1 MTYKLTHIDH
11 IDPTWAEGRDYQLVC
26 GLPVVYNMTEREP
39 SLNMSKAN
47 RFLPWRNSRDELGEE
62 PRNPGDLCL
71 FLDPDTNE
79 WVLEEFMGKWWFE
92 KSKRTDGKSA
102 SQKGRA
108 KSEGCRKRQSKAQMG
123 RVITEETRQKMKNA
137 HTGRVHSPETR
148 AKMTQGNIRR
158 HSRTRLRHMSLSDP
172 QCPDFED

>member
-1 MTYKLTHIDH
+1 MTYNLTHIDH
-11 IDPTWAEGRDYQLVC
+11 LDPSWEEGRDYQLVC
-26 GLPVVYNMTEREP
+26 GLDVVYNHEEMERD
-39 SLNMSKAN
+39 LNLYKSN
-47 RFLPWRNSRDELGEE
+47 RFLPWRNSRDELGND

-92 KSKRTDGKSA
+92 KSKRTDGKSVC
-102 SQKGRA
+102 QQGRV
-108 KSEGCRKRQSKAQMG
+108 KSEWSRKRQSKGQMG
-123 RVITEETRQKMKNA
+123 GVRGEETKLRMRLSHLGKK
-137 HTGRVHSPETR
+137 HSPETR